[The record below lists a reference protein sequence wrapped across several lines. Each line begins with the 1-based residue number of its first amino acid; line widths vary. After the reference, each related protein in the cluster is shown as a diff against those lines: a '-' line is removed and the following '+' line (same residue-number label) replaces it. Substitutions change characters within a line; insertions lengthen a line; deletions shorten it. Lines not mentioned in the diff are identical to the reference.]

1 MPNHSRTCKGSTRTR
16 RPSFNS
22 SRLPPPACT
31 ARRAPGSRHLSVPP
45 PPAAAAAAAVLV
57 WLLHVQRTH
66 PCMIDPSI
74 HPSICRVLRIAAICG
89 TSHAC
94 HTHHRQHVRRQVC
107 RMHIAARLVHGV
119 GYRRSTGRRWP
130 CGLCRSIESARTY
143 AACTRHTG
151 RPRGV
156 PYATY
161 AGVYMASGGLRGPS
175 NGRPPSPSGSS

>member
-74 HPSICRVLRIAAICG
+74 HPSAGFSVSLLSAALHMHVTLITGSTYAGRYAVCISPRASCMVLA
-89 TSHAC
+89 
-94 HTHHRQHVRRQVC
+94 
-107 RMHIAARLVHGV
+107 
-119 GYRRSTGRRWP
+119 TGDRRWP

-143 AACTRHTG
+143 AACMHIGCCSIG